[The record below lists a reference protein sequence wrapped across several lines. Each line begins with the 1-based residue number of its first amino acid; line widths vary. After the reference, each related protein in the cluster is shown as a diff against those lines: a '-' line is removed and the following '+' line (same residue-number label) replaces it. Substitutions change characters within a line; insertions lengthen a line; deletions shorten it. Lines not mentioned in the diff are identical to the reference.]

1 MTPYNGPASLMLF
14 LFLSFLGTE
23 GISKCYVFKGTKDLT
38 AKQIQEQLAIGR
50 VTAPTPQQR
59 GPGTPPQQPPAYR
72 FLQPV
77 KQCDMALTD
86 LLGELGRD
94 PWPLGVGKRPLRSS
108 GVALSLAVGLL
119 EVTYP
124 NTGARVMMFLGGS
137 CSQGPGQVVNDELK
151 QPIRS
156 HHDIHKDNAK
166 YMKKAIKHYEA
177 LSLRAAT
184 NGHSID
190 IYSCALDQTGLMEMK
205 QCCNSTG

>member
-1 MTPYNGPASLMLF
+1 
-14 LFLSFLGTE
+14 
-23 GISKCYVFKGTKDLT
+23 
-38 AKQIQEQLAIGR
+38 
-50 VTAPTPQQR
+50 
-59 GPGTPPQQPPAYR
+59 
-72 FLQPV
+72 
-77 KQCDMALTD
+77 MALTD

-124 NTGARVMMFLGGS
+124 NTGARVMLFLGGP

-166 YMKKAIKHYEA
+166 YMKKAVKHYEA

-184 NGHSID
+184 NGHAID

-205 QCCNSTG
+205 QCSNSTGLVIN

>member
-1 MTPYNGPASLMLF
+1 MNRQTTNLIF
-14 LFLSFLGTE
+14 ITIITGTD

-38 AKQIQEQLAIGR
+38 AKQIQEQLSIGR
-50 VTAPTPQQR
+50 VNAANPQQPR
-59 GPGTPPQQPPAYR
+59 GPGQHPQQPPAHR

-77 KQCDMALTD
+77 RQCDMALTD

-124 NTGARVMMFLGGS
+124 NTGARIMVFLGGP

-166 YMKKAIKHYEA
+166 FMKKAIKHYEA
-177 LSLRAAT
+177 LALRSSA
-184 NGHSID
+184 NGHAID
-190 IYSCALDQTGLMEMK
+190 IYSCALDQTGLLEMK

>member
-1 MTPYNGPASLMLF
+1 MLNYHETPPISHNKMLHNVKN
-14 LFLSFLGTE
+14 SFQSCFSIFFVYLTGTE

-50 VTAPTPQQR
+50 VNAPNPQQQR
-59 GPGTPPQQPPAYR
+59 PGAPAPQPPAHR

-86 LLGELGRD
+86 LIGELGRD

-124 NTGARVMMFLGGS
+124 NTGARFVHIFSNCLCDKDPGPEDKPAECGGS
-137 CSQGPGQVVNDELK
+137 GFGSWQVK
-151 QPIRS
+151 PC
-156 HHDIHKDNAK
+156 K
-166 YMKKAIKHYEA
+166 
-177 LSLRAAT
+177 
-184 NGHSID
+184 
-190 IYSCALDQTGLMEMK
+190 
-205 QCCNSTG
+205 